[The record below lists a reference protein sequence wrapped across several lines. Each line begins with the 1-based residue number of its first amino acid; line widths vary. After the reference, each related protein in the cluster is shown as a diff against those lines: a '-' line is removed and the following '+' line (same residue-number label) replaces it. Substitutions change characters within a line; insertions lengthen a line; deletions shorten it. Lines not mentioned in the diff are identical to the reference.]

1 MVACFFSTFLLLFSR
16 NIFTVAFID
25 SFFSNSISLFFSFLS
40 SPHTVEATNAGPG
53 NLEVIVN
60 NGKVPSSPQALGPS
74 QYAISFVPKD
84 AETHFIEIRF
94 NGEPISGSPF
104 ICNVIDASKMV
115 LKKEGLDRIPVQ
127 SVASFTIDT
136 KGASFSESSISIM
149 SPNERSIKPIITG
162 DRSNGFK
169 VSFTPIDVG
178 DHLIDVRI
186 GDISL
191 PPCPFL
197 VKVYDAKNV
206 KITDIGPSTLGKPVY
221 FSIDASTAGA
231 GNLEIIVS
239 VNGKNVPN
247 YVESQGNAKFRVN
260 FKPTEPVPHLVSVKF
275 NGEPVPGSPY
285 VVNIIDSSTLNG
297 TSQSSLKMT
306 PIGKKV
312 EFVVEG
318 KSSESD
324 VKVIITN
331 PIGRKVRANI
341 VRHENLF
348 TISFVPVE
356 VGPHQ
361 IVILVD
367 GSTLPTS
374 PISCNVYDIS
384 RVRVTGLQGAAVNKP
399 VTFQVDASEAGEGTL
414 ELVVTT
420 KKTSVRAEVL
430 MKSRGLYDVTFIPLE
445 KVPHFLNIQFNE
457 QDVIGS
463 PFKIDVKDTSVS
475 SAFNEESDTSAAR
488 KGPQQQ
494 QQQQKQYTSSGR
506 SDVDGIHMNGQSS
519 HKMSQ
524 QQYASGLIG
533 SANVSSFDWPVTGDS
548 PPHVQVTGE

>member
-1 MVACFFSTFLLLFSR
+1 MLSCK
-16 NIFTVAFID
+16 IFTVPLID
-25 SFFSNSISLFFSFLS
+25 TFFQLNLYFFFSLSFLFI
-40 SPHTVEATNAGPG
+40 PVEATNAGPG

-104 ICNVIDASKMV
+104 ICNVIDASKMI

-169 VSFTPIDVG
+169 VSFTPVDVG
-178 DHLIDVRI
+178 DHVIDVRI

-191 PPCPFL
+191 APCPFL

-297 TSQSSLKMT
+297 TSQNSLKMT
-306 PIGKKV
+306 AIGKKV

-318 KSSESD
+318 KSNDSD

-331 PIGRKVRANI
+331 PIGRKLRANI

-348 TISFVPVE
+348 TVSFVPVE

-367 GSTLPTS
+367 GNTLATS
-374 PISCNVYDIS
+374 PINCNVYDIS

-457 QDVIGS
+457 EDVIGS

-475 SAFNEESDTSAAR
+475 SGKDEEADASVSR
-488 KGPQQQ
+488 KVSSH
-494 QQQQKQYTSSGR
+494 QQKQLSGR
-506 SDVDGIHMNGQSS
+506 NDTDTIHMNGHGS
-519 HKMSQ
+519 HKVSQQ

-533 SANVSSFDWPVTGDS
+533 SANVSSFDWPMTGDS